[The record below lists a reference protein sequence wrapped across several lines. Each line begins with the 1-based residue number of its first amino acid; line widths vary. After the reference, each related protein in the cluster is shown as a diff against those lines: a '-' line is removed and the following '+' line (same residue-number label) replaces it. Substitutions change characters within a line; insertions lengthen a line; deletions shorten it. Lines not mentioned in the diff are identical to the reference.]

1 MRRSIR
7 RILTTHVGS
16 LPRSSQL
23 FVQLRA
29 RENGEPHDAGALKA
43 KVRESVDD
51 IVKRQDEIGIDV
63 VDDGEHSK
71 SSFSAYTG
79 RRLGGFT
86 IIDEAFG
93 HKSTTRDRLAFPGA
107 YEDHSAMCAARPLRQ
122 AMPRSRRVWACT
134 EPVRYIG
141 QEDVQ
146 TDIDNLKAAMKGRS
160 AEEGF
165 ITSLSLNNVAMYYPN
180 HYYKTDEEYYI
191 ALADAMHEENKAIV
205 DAGFLVQIDDPRL
218 ATHYD
223 RHPDLSIED
232 CRKFIAQQV
241 EYINYSL
248 RGIPEDRVRFHTC
261 YSTNVAPRAHD
272 LELRYYVDLML
283 GINAGGYSFEAAN
296 PRHEHEWQVWE
307 ECKLPDGKVLLP
319 GVVSHCVALVEHPE
333 LVAQRIARFASVV
346 GKERVIASNDC
357 GFATSGA
364 GDEVHPEVA
373 WAKLR
378 SLVAGAQIASNH
390 LWGAAKG

>member
-1 MRRSIR
+1 MRRNTN

-16 LPRSSQL
+16 LPRSTEL
-23 FVQLRA
+23 FIQLRA
-29 RENGEPHDAGALKA
+29 RENGELDDSAALQTM
-43 KVRESVDD
+43 VRESVKN
-51 IVKRQDEIGIDV
+51 IVERQTDIGIDV

-71 SSFSAYTG
+71 SSFSSYTG
-79 RRLGGFT
+79 RRLGGFA
-86 IIDEAFG
+86 IIDEPFG
-93 HKSTTRDRLAFPGA
+93 HKTTTRDQLVFPGA
-107 YEDHSAMCAARPLRQ
+107 YADHSAMCAARPLRQ

-134 EPVRYIG
+134 EPIRYIG
-141 QEDVQ
+141 QKDVQ
-146 TDIDNLKAAMKGRS
+146 TDIDNLKLAMAGRS

-165 ITSLSLNNVAMYYPN
+165 ITALSPNNVAMYYPN
-180 HYYKTDEEYYI
+180 RYYKTDEEYYV
-191 ALADAMHEENKAIV
+191 ALADAMREENKAIV

-241 EYINYSL
+241 EYINHSL
-248 RGIPEDRVRFHTC
+248 RGIPADRVRFHTC

-272 LELRYYVDLML
+272 LELRHYVDLML
-283 GINAGGYSFEAAN
+283 RVNASGYSFEAAN

-307 ECKLPDGKVLLP
+307 DCKLLDDKVLIP

-333 LVAQRIARFASVV
+333 LVAQRIGRFASVV
-346 GKERVIASNDC
+346 GRERVIASNDC

-378 SLVAGAQIASNH
+378 SLVEGAQIASKR
-390 LWGAAKG
+390 LWT